1 MSMNEY
7 DIKFVEDIQ
16 AESKKK
22 DSIIADLHY
31 TLDLRNAT
39 INELKTEIMRLKS
52 DREYSA

>member
-1 MSMNEY
+1 MNEY

-31 TLDLRNAT
+31 TLDMRNAT